1 MFHKLP
7 SDVRAE
13 DSELLRLLYIEQL
26 GRIETRDD
34 GDDLDDMSYLNDL

>member
-7 SDVRAE
+7 SEIRAE

-26 GRIETRDD
+26 GRIDPPDAVDD
-34 GDDLDDMSYLNDL
+34 VDLSYLNDL